1 MVRKKYKNEGLMK
14 FLTII
19 GGLLGIL
26 LPLLAI
32 SGVYHGLWAY
42 TVPGVDAVIA
52 AIVAVIFSLL
62 ALLAGMRP
70 GDPIPFNWLVLF
82 ILAILMFVF
91 GASIGAL
98 LVIIAALIGLIED
111 L

>member
-14 FLTII
+14 FLTIV

-32 SGVYHGLWAY
+32 SGVYSTWSY
-42 TVPGVDAVIA
+42 TIGGVDAIIG
-52 AIVAVIFSLL
+52 AILAVIFSLL
-62 ALLAGMRP
+62 ALLSGMRP
-70 GDPIPFNWLVLF
+70 GDPIPFHWLFLF
-82 ILAILMFVF
+82 ILAILMFLF

>member
-32 SGVYHGLWAY
+32 SGVYSGIWSY
-42 TVPGVDAVIA
+42 TVPGVDRVITV
-52 AIVAVIFSLL
+52 ILAVIFSLL
-62 ALLAGMRP
+62 ALLSGMRP

>member
-1 MVRKKYKNEGLMK
+1 MVRKKYKNNDLMK
-14 FLTII
+14 FLTVI

-26 LPLLAI
+26 LPLLHL
-32 SGVYHGLWAY
+32 SGVYSSWSFSVG
-42 TVPGVDAVIA
+42 GIDEIIAVIL
-52 AIVAVIFSLL
+52 AVIFSLF
-62 ALLAGMRP
+62 ALLSAIRP
-70 GDPIPFNWLVLF
+70 GDPIPWSWLVLF

-98 LVIIAALIGLIED
+98 LVILAALIGLIED